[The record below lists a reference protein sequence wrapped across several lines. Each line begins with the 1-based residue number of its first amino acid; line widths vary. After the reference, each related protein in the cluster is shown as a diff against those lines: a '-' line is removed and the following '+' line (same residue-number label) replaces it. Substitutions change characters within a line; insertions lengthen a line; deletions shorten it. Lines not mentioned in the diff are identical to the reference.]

1 MVGGSTR
8 EGFQEREVR
17 GWGVGNGDM
26 LEITDHWEE
35 GEWEDEVS
43 EGEKI

>member
-17 GWGVGNGDM
+17 GWGGWEWGYVGDNRPLGGGGM
-26 LEITDHWEE
+26 
-35 GEWEDEVS
+35 G
-43 EGEKI
+43 G